1 MPTSAQALLF
11 VYGDCGQYVTE
22 DQFNDWYDN
31 EHAPLRLTV
40 PGFLTAARYK
50 ALDAPPKPFPKW
62 LALYDMSSKDIMQ
75 SQSYQDL
82 RFKASNNEK
91 EVVGNLE
98 VLNRRVYEL
107 IDSSESEENTPN
119 GGDKEAAKFIYVVH
133 MEVVRIKDK
142 ELDESRYKVQEDHF
156 IQWYTSTRIPRLAV
170 VPGYMRSRVFR
181 LAEQPVELAG
191 KASSNKSRTTKA
203 QSPFSLLAIHEWNVE
218 GAEVIDLP
226 EFKMCMT
233 DAESWKMEGE
243 EAIAVM
249 EDRLFGLYKV
259 FHKAGD

>member
-1 MPTSAQALLF
+1 MLNVDNIS
-11 VYGDCGQYVTE
+11 
-22 DQFNDWYDN
+22 DWYDN

-119 GGDKEAAKFIYVVH
+119 GGDKGAAKFIYV
-133 MEVVRIKDK
+133 
-142 ELDESRYKVQEDHF
+142 DESRYKVQEDHF

-170 VPGYMRSRVFR
+170 VLGYIRSRVFR

-191 KASSNKSRTTKA
+191 KASSNKTRTTKV

-218 GAEVIDLP
+218 GTEVIDLP

-243 EAIAVM
+243 EVIAVM

-259 FHKAGD
+259 FH

>member
-1 MPTSAQALLF
+1 LNVDNIS
-11 VYGDCGQYVTE
+11 
-22 DQFNDWYDN
+22 DWYDN

-133 MEVVRIKDK
+133 MEV
-142 ELDESRYKVQEDHF
+142 EDHF